1 MSSSN
6 LLSPVAFKPNKE
18 LVLNLKMRR
27 RLGEFKASDEQ
38 ILDALRKSNNVGRKA
53 IGILKGEAAIVRH
66 RKGDSTVGLASIYS
80 FWSYKHGLIQ
90 FFLSMIDTMAANI
103 CQVTPRGSLN
113 AGDMRV
119 MVENIKEEQEDEKKY
134 SKKAE
139 SKKWKFAIHFKLYQQ
154 KNQNI

>member
-66 RKGDSTVGLASIYS
+66 RKGDSTVGLAN
-80 FWSYKHGLIQ
+80 
-90 FFLSMIDTMAANI
+90 TMAANI

-139 SKKWKFAIHFKLYQQ
+139 SKK
-154 KNQNI
+154 